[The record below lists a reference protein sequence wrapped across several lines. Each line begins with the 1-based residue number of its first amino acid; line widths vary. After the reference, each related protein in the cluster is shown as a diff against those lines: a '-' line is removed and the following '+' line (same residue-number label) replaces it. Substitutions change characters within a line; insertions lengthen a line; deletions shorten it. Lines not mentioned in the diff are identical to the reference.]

1 MKTSI
6 LNQAIKKMTRTY
18 IESKTNLYTEG
29 TIELMKPSLHG
40 GDPPKNMCFLL
51 RAPPKANMT
60 SILFLPVLFPD
71 SFGFLLQVGLMH
83 VEIICIR
90 IIFLLSRLH
99 DGFGKL
105 TVFGLMVDIVINK
118 TSYVPKKLR
127 KGLKYLVGLIYASCA
142 INPTVSRIMPE
153 TIT

>member
-1 MKTSI
+1 
-6 LNQAIKKMTRTY
+6 
-18 IESKTNLYTEG
+18 
-29 TIELMKPSLHG
+29 
-40 GDPPKNMCFLL
+40 
-51 RAPPKANMT
+51 
-60 SILFLPVLFPD
+60 
-71 SFGFLLQVGLMH
+71 MH